1 MNYLSIDFQKGEKL
15 KLDLEFRTAQIE
27 QQSHQLDKK
36 DAKLSLLNLERNA
49 FRDELHFLNNLY
61 R

>member
-15 KLDLEFRTAQIE
+15 KLDIEIRTAQIE

-36 DAKLSLLNLERNA
+36 DAKLSQLNLERNA
-49 FRDELHFLNNLY
+49 YRDELHFLNSLY